1 MEATVRARSL
11 GGSLAVTI
19 PKEVVREE
27 AIVAGELIII
37 DVRKQKK
44 DWFGSFAGLRSF
56 TKEDELAS
64 HD

>member
-19 PKEVVREE
+19 PKEIVKEE
-27 AIVAGELIII
+27 AIVEGELIVIA
-37 DVRKQKK
+37 VRKPKRN
-44 DWFGSFAGLRSF
+44 WFGSIPGLGPF
-56 TKEDELAS
+56 TKEDEMTA

>member
-27 AIVAGELIII
+27 AITEGELILIN
-37 DVRKQKK
+37 VRKLKK
-44 DWFGSFAGLRSF
+44 DWFGNFAGLKPF
-56 TKEDELAS
+56 TKEDELKG